1 MSQNKDSGTNK
12 REETKRETGKKENA
26 SFASWKNALLAE
38 NRYRDTYARATNV
51 ADAGKKRTMEQTRR
65 RQGGA
70 KEAGRRDDVSV

>member
-1 MSQNKDSGTNK
+1 MSQNKDSGANK
-12 REETKRETGKKENA
+12 REETKREPGKKENA

-65 RQGGA
+65 SEGSG
-70 KEAGRRDDVSV
+70 KER